1 MTNVSFNIF
10 ALTILLTFSCGKE
23 RLELPE
29 DHVPTNEAIN
39 YIDKIKT
46 VCGKVVE
53 SRYDSFTL
61 GHTTYF
67 YLDRTYPDQ
76 IFAIIISGNDRNN
89 FSPNPED
96 YYLYKSICVTG
107 SIQSHEGIAQI
118 EMSDPKQ
125 IRITRN

>member
-10 ALTILLTFSCGKE
+10 ALSILLTFSCGKE

-29 DHVPTNEAIN
+29 DHVPTNEVIN
-39 YIDKIKT
+39 YIGEIKT

-67 YLDRTYPDQ
+67 YLDKAPPKP

-96 YYLYKSICVTG
+96 HYLYKSICVTG
-107 SIQSHEGIAQI
+107 SIQSLEGIAQI
-118 EMSDPKQ
+118 EISDPKQ
-125 IRITRN
+125 IRITQN